1 MLYFLLPYDT
11 VLTAGLCCSYCRLG
25 GQHVILPYEV
35 DVTAGLVV
43 TSDFAMQRWFYCRN
57 SACHVALLPVA
68 ALTTGLVDAM

>member
-1 MLYFLLPYDT
+1 MLFLLQTWWSTCEVD
-11 VLTAGLCCSYCRLG
+11 
-25 GQHVILPYEV
+25 ILPYEV

-43 TSDFAMQRWFYCRN
+43 TPDFAMQRWFYCRN